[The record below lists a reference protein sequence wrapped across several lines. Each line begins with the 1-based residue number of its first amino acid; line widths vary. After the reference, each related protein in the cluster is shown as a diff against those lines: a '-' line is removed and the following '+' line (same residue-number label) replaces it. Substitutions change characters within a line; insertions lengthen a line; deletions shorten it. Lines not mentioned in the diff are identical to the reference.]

1 MTALQINSR
10 NPQYLMVKYSK
21 MDNDTHANKSG
32 NIANGPRPKARKPK
46 SQCINGF
53 DESAYR
59 SRVIENINNPIVNSD
74 FVFLYISIYPI
85 NKKISSMTLIEEITV
100 LTV

>member
-1 MTALQINSR
+1 M
-10 NPQYLMVKYSK
+10 KYNRI
-21 MDNDTHANKSG
+21 DRATNANKSG
-32 NIANGPRPKARKPK
+32 SMANGPRPKARKPK
-46 SQCINGF
+46 SQCTNGF

-59 SRVIENINNPIVNSD
+59 SRVIENIINPIVNSD

-85 NKKISSMTLIEEITV
+85 NKKISSITLIEEITV